1 MKTNRVWTPNG
12 IQVGKTNS
20 LVGKGESIIDYTNGT
35 STLVTG
41 GKKGVDNQP
50 SSVSPNDSNVI
61 AGNDI
66 DYIGYYHGK
75 TSKPMSFADQVAP
88 FSARLEAL
96 NSLSKEPKNAKLSS
110 LSKQTQNVLGR
121 EIDKAKQPL
130 LAQMKEITDRQEL
143 QHDLEQDPQYGP
155 VLANKGKDGLPKFK
169 KGSDSV
175 TNIPWTTRMMP
186 TALGTLAGLAQ
197 LNRWGRTPI
206 QYHDTYQESPYST
219 RGLNELASLRY
230 NAYPAVRAMQD
241 AERRGAYAN
250 EQAGGMTSGQRYMGR
265 IALGMGAMQNAANV
279 YSAAQ
284 QQNNA
289 YRQQYANALLNEG
302 NQIAQRRQNAAQ
314 HDWADYVAAHGRKT
328 KGIETSVANILNQ
341 INSGYANEFK
351 YRTWRDTARMYQQEL
366 DDNKMDILSR
376 IGNGNSTSAAAPAT
390 VNRTP
395 SLATPPFVSRNNNIG
410 SVDSYGVF
418 HDTRYTPSGAGY
430 SAVEQGSN
438 TLTRENSPFYIM
450 PSPND
455 YLQRYLSRISYPI
468 PSTYNMF
475 RR

>member
-175 TNIPWTTRMMP
+175 TNIPWTTRMVP

-230 NAYPAVRAMQD
+230 
-241 AERRGAYAN
+241 
-250 EQAGGMTSGQRYMGR
+250 
-265 IALGMGAMQNAANV
+265 
-279 YSAAQ
+279 
-284 QQNNA
+284 NA

-366 DDNKMDILSR
+366 DDNKMDILAR
-376 IGNGNSTSAAAPAT
+376 IGNGNSTSAATPAT

-395 SLATPPFVSRNNNIG
+395 SLATPPFVSRNNNAI
-410 SVDSYGVF
+410 SVDPYGTVYN
-418 HDTRYTPSGAGY
+418 TRYTPSGAGY
-430 SAVEQGSN
+430 SAISPVQYTPNAYNPFELPSFAFSPRRFMRY
-438 TLTRENSPFYIM
+438 TLNNLIKP
-450 PSPND
+450 
-455 YLQRYLSRISYPI
+455 
-468 PSTYNMF
+468 
-475 RR
+475 

>member
-175 TNIPWTTRMMP
+175 TNIPWTTRMVP

-206 QYHDTYQESPYST
+206 QYHDTYQESPYS
-219 RGLNELASLRY
+219 RRALNTLAGIRH
-230 NAYPAVRAMQD
+230 NAYRDMRESAD
-241 AERRGAYAN
+241 AERRSAYAN
-250 EQAGGMTSGQRYMGR
+250 EQAGGMTGGQRYLGR
-265 IALGMGAMQNAANV
+265 IALGLAGMQNAANI
-279 YSAAQ
+279 SSQAQ
-284 QQNNA
+284 QLNNK
-289 YRQQYANALLNEG
+289 YTQQYGTSMLAEG

-366 DDNKMDILSR
+366 DDNKLDILAR
-376 IGNGNSTSAAAPAT
+376 IGNGNSTSTATPAT

-395 SLATPPFVSRNNNIG
+395 SLATPPFVSRNNNAI
-410 SVDSYGVF
+410 SVDSYGTLY
-418 HDTRYTPSGAGY
+418 DTRYTPSGAGY

-438 TLTRENSPFYIM
+438 TPNSPFYIM

>member
-1 MKTNRVWTPNG
+1 
-12 IQVGKTNS
+12 
-20 LVGKGESIIDYTNGT
+20 
-35 STLVTG
+35 
-41 GKKGVDNQP
+41 
-50 SSVSPNDSNVI
+50 
-61 AGNDI
+61 
-66 DYIGYYHGK
+66 
-75 TSKPMSFADQVAP
+75 MSRAIP
-88 FSARLEAL
+88 
-96 NSLSKEPKNAKLSS
+96 
-110 LSKQTQNVLGR
+110 
-121 EIDKAKQPL
+121 
-130 LAQMKEITDRQEL
+130 
-143 QHDLEQDPQYGP
+143 
-155 VLANKGKDGLPKFK
+155 
-169 KGSDSV
+169 
-175 TNIPWTTRMMP
+175 PWTTRMMP

-230 NAYPAVRAMQD
+230 DAYPAVRAMQD

-250 EQAGGMTSGQRYMGR
+250 EQAGGMTGGQRYMGR

-366 DDNKMDILSR
+366 DDNKMDILAR

-395 SLATPPFVSRNNNIG
+395 SLATPPFVSRNNDAVSI
-410 SVDSYGVF
+410 DSYGTLY
-418 HDTRYTPSGAGY
+418 DTRYTPSGAGY
-430 SAVEQGSN
+430 SAISPVTYAQNAYNPFELPSFAFSPRRFMRY
-438 TLTRENSPFYIM
+438 TLNNLIKP
-450 PSPND
+450 
-455 YLQRYLSRISYPI
+455 
-468 PSTYNMF
+468 
-475 RR
+475 

>member
-186 TALGTLAGLAQ
+186 TALGTIAGLAQ

-265 IALGMGAMQNAANV
+265 IALGMGALQNAANV

-366 DDNKMDILSR
+366 DDNKMDILAR
-376 IGNGNSTSAAAPAT
+376 IGNGNNTSTAAPAT

-395 SLATPPFVSRNNNIG
+395 SLATPPFVSRNNNAV
-410 SVDSYGVF
+410 SVDPYGTIYN
-418 HDTRYTPSGAGY
+418 TRYTPSGAGY

-438 TLTRENSPFYIM
+438 TPNSSFYIM

-455 YLQRYLSRISYPI
+455 YLQRYLSRMSYPI